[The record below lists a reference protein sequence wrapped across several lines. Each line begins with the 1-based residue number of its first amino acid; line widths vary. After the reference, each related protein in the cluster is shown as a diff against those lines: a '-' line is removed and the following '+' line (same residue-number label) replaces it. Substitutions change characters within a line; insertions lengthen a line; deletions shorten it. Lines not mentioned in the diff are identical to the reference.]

1 VHASLGPLKLLAPQ
15 LEERMVIVQG
25 YLHSDDSPSIA
36 MTLKRDGET
45 DFLQLDAQPNPA
57 TRPAIKKVLRE
68 LLSQTR
74 RLGGVVVPP
83 MLQLAEPGR
92 GFHCGGSLPMRAS
105 PGNFESDTLGRPR
118 GWSRVHAVD
127 ASVLPAVPAT
137 TITFSVMANA
147 HRIGWETASANF

>member
-1 VHASLGPLKLLAPQ
+1 LK
-15 LEERMVIVQG
+15 
-25 YLHSDDSPSIA
+25 H
-36 MTLKRDGET
+36 DGEK
-45 DFLQLDAQPNPA
+45 DYLQLDAQPNPES
-57 TRPAIKKVLRE
+57 RRIVKKVLRE

-74 RLGGVVVPP
+74 RLGGIVVPP

-92 GFHCGGSLPMRAS
+92 SFHCGGSLPMRAV
-105 PGNFESDTLGRPR
+105 PGRFETNPLGRPH

-147 HRIGWETASANF
+147 HRIGWETAAL